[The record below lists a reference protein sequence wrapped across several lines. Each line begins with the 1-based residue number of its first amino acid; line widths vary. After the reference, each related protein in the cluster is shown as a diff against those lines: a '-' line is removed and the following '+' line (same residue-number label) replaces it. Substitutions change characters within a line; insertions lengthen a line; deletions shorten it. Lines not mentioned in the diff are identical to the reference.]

1 MNSALFVVVLIT
13 GLALVGAALLIA
25 GAYFASLVQPTER

>member
-13 GLALVGAALLIA
+13 GLALVVSTAPQALL
-25 GAYFASLVQPTER
+25 SVEL